1 MIEQGKKRSQRKDRS
16 YLQKF
21 DRFLTACLSLQISFM
36 PRDDICIYKRCTHLR
51 GKIKFNSPDNKMT
64 PIIVQSEMKIG
75 KSISRFYRFA
85 YVYVLLLIYE
95 YIPVLPGRFGAS
107 AGLP

>member
-1 MIEQGKKRSQRKDRS
+1 MIFAFTKDAR
-16 YLQKF
+16 
-21 DRFLTACLSLQISFM
+21 
-36 PRDDICIYKRCTHLR
+36 ICVAKLNLIR
-51 GKIKFNSPDNKMT
+51 PDNKMT

-107 AGLP
+107 AGMP